1 RREPPRSSRA
11 AEQRDEL
18 APFHQQFLPC
28 FEAEDSTAGDLLH
41 CGISGPSMS
50 ALGQERTSPAYL
62 AMSALPLKADKAQ
75 TCWHVRFVPKA
86 DISANS
92 IVHTPQ
98 RVPTSN
104 RMASILGQGEDRAWG
119 RDSAKYMRSE
129 CDQRHLGLGG
139 KRA

>member
-1 RREPPRSSRA
+1 SEA
-11 AEQRDEL
+11 AACQPEVSTGCLGQAALRD
-18 APFHQQFLPC
+18 F
-28 FEAEDSTAGDLLH
+28 D
-41 CGISGPSMS
+41 PSLS
-50 ALGQERTSPAYL
+50 ALGHKQTSRPVWT
-62 AMSALPLKADKAQ
+62 MSALPPKADKQEKARL
-75 TCWHVRFVPKA
+75 VRFVPKA

-98 RVPTSN
+98 RVPTTN

-119 RDSAKYMRSE
+119 CDSAKYMRSE